1 MIQLFETYLAYLA
14 SHPDLINS
22 IILWNI
28 TMAFVY
34 FNLLRLKPVMVEGAK
49 GVNGLFESN
58 EQVIYL
64 LNWVWPG
71 ILSYAAFFNAEFN
84 VWVWGLIASII
95 GYTIG
100 GRWLFEWALAFKTG
114 KSSVES
120 STETNVKVETKTQ
133 TQG

>member
-1 MIQLFETYLAYLA
+1 
-14 SHPDLINS
+14 
-22 IILWNI
+22 
-28 TMAFVY
+28 MAFVY
-34 FNLLRLKPVMVEGAK
+34 FNLLRLRPTMIEGAK

-84 VWVWGLIASII
+84 VCVWGLIASII

-120 STETNVKVETKTQ
+120 TDNKPQ
-133 TQG
+133 A

>member
-1 MIQLFETYLAYLA
+1 
-14 SHPDLINS
+14 
-22 IILWNI
+22 
-28 TMAFVY
+28 MAFMY

>member
-1 MIQLFETYLAYLA
+1 MIHLFETYLRYLE

-28 TMAFVY
+28 TMFFVY
-34 FNLLRLKPVMVEGAK
+34 VNLIRLRPTMVDGAK
-49 GVNGLFESN
+49 GTNGLFESN

-71 ILSYAAFFNAEFN
+71 ILSYAAFFNATFN
-84 VWVWGLIASII
+84 IWVWGLTASII

-114 KSSVES
+114 KSTVGP
-120 STETNVKVETKTQ
+120 ETTGEQKQ
-133 TQG
+133 Q